1 MKSKTLAILIAILI
15 VPIFSIGQTVTITGP
30 TDVEVGITQT
40 FTAAVTSLP
49 TGWSITSYEWQYSW
63 VGVGIHGASNIDGKV
78 QNSISS
84 SYASSYTVNSNS
96 ATNDID
102 IIWGDFHSTITG
114 YVDIIVY
121 GVDGSGDPFAP
132 ISFSFP
138 ITIKRVYSPVIS
150 NQGDVLSCCQELVQY
165 CDNSGGDQNS
175 WNWSVNNGAQIVTG
189 QGTSCISVM
198 PALTGGYTVS
208 TTAKR
213 TSALSSYTRSSS
225 ANISRMAPPPITI
238 NSSSYVCMGDL
249 ITLSFSG
256 YCGTIEDIL
265 LDFPIGAFD
274 VIEIGYEDDPFV
286 VLEPNVDFANTP
298 ITISGYVKLVGG
310 CLVEL
315 VSTNVTI
322 FTNAGVKCPDEK
334 FLSYTFPANFDPCY
348 PSGAITINYNDP
360 NFTNGINTW
369 SPHFV
374 VLVPHHN
381 IGDHIDVTVCN
392 ENPCAENEEERKC
405 CKVFR
410 IDLPAP
416 CNEINPN
423 GGNSGEMPINADELS
438 SETSFVANIS
448 IYPNPASNIIN
459 YQSDV
464 ALSGWLSVYDKDG
477 NKLYEQE
484 LNSVLSGSIDITQF
498 NLTGVAYIYFQ
509 DGNNIQS
516 KTVVIE

>member
-1 MKSKTLAILIAILI
+1 MKSKILAILIAILI
-15 VPIFSIGQTVTITGP
+15 VPILSIGQTVTISVP
-30 TDVEVGITQT
+30 TDVEVGISQT
-40 FTAAVTSLP
+40 FTASVTSLP
-49 TGWSITSYEWQYSW
+49 TGWNITNYEWTYSSIGLGIPGPSGI
-63 VGVGIHGASNIDGKV
+63 VGRVNGFVTSNYASPYLV
-78 QNSISS
+78 SS
-84 SYASSYTVNSNS
+84 SSTTHS
-96 ATNDID
+96 ID
-102 IIWGDFHSTITG
+102 LIWGDANSGTSY
-114 YVDIIVY
+114 YVNVTLY
-121 GVDGSGDPFAP
+121 GEKDDGT
-132 ISFSFP
+132 SFTPVSYSVLVN
-138 ITIKRVYSPVIS
+138 IKRVITPIIS

-165 CDNSGGDQNS
+165 CDNRGGDQNS
-175 WNWSVNNGAQIVTG
+175 WIWSVNNGAQIVSG

-198 PALTGGYTVS
+198 PPLVGGYTVS

-274 VIEIGYEDDPFV
+274 VIQIGYEDDPFV

-416 CNEINPN
+416 CNGINPN

-484 LNSVLSGSIDITQF
+484 LNNILSGSIDITQY
-498 NLTGVAYIYFQ
+498 NLKGVAYIYFQ